1 MFNSSEGQQRT
12 YEDAGEMGTSMN
24 APAPDKSPFAHDLF
38 ISYSRKDLQFAHLLE
53 RGLGN
58 YSPPKGLGVPARRLR
73 VFRDQSDLTGVEYH
87 QSIARHLRDS
97 RKLILLCS
105 AHARA
110 SSFVN
115 EEVRQFAAARGAENI
130 IPLLIGGLPNN
141 EASRDQEA
149 LKAFPDALCEALQM
163 PLAGDYRNF
172 DARRDKLD
180 KGTFHG
186 AWYTLL
192 ANLLELSRSEIE
204 RRDQKRTA
212 RRRAITIGTVS
223 GVIALLSI
231 AFLVT
236 LFAQREAV
244 RQRDQAE
251 HRRIVAL
258 AKLVASRAT
267 EQAERGTTM
276 WGKLLARQAFLFNER
291 VNGEALAQVDSALR
305 VNSKTPSMTTVEKRA
320 DEVLHVTAVNRQ
332 GTLLASGTDDVIK
345 LWSLGQADGSPRLLK
360 GHTVN
365 VVALAFSPDGTTL
378 ASGSWDETVRVWN
391 LSQGEPTSRVLR
403 GHIRYV
409 LAVAFSPDGKF
420 LASGGDDATV
430 RIWNLADTT
439 AEPQL
444 MRAPNGSILSL
455 AFSPDGKTVAAG
467 TSAGRVLLWDR
478 TTRADVA
485 PRMFVGPENRV
496 TSLAFTRDGHE
507 LAAAIDRTVAIW
519 QLRRQV
525 MEPRTVV
532 HTERASGV
540 AFSRD
545 GSMLAIGTVT
555 PDVQLR
561 QLANLDAPPI
571 VLARAAT
578 TDSIAYSDDGSRL
591 VATGSARESG
601 DRRASLQTWRVPT
614 GLLADEI
621 CKDVVSNLPALAWER
636 FVGADIPYELTCT
649 RHSVHPDYYLMV
661 EEFAKAGDIDRASAL
676 YRRADELDHPGDK
689 PRDRRAELN
698 RLAAE
703 GLIYR
708 GTATAGNGD
717 VDGGLALL
725 RKAIALDP
733 SRKLDAEAVA
743 RKASAG
749 HFLREGERRALEG
762 DFEAAL
768 PLYTKAKE
776 LDATLD
782 FDPRQRAA
790 QYAAD
795 GLIGRAI
802 LLSYRGDIKQALATL
817 KRALELDPERAMT
830 SEQWNQFCW
839 NGSVWG
845 HATEV
850 MFACERAVEMDEG
863 SDRFGSVDSRGLA
876 RALVGNLQGA
886 LADFR
891 HFLDVSSFADG
902 VGDIIAQ
909 RKSWIAGLERGENP
923 VTPEVLAELQRQL

>member
-1 MFNSSEGQQRT
+1 MNS
-12 YEDAGEMGTSMN
+12 
-24 APAPDKSPFAHDLF
+24 PAPDESPFAQDLF
-38 ISYSRKDLQFAHLLE
+38 ISYSRKDLQFAQLLE
-53 RGLGN
+53 RALAT
-58 YSPPKGLGVPARRLR
+58 YSPPKGLGVPTRRLR

-105 AHARA
+105 PPARA

-115 EEVRQFAAARGAENI
+115 DEVKQFAAARGAENI
-130 IPLLIGGLPNN
+130 IPLIIGGLPNN
-141 EASRDQEA
+141 EASPDQEA
-149 LKAFPDALCEALQM
+149 LKAFPDALCEAMQM

-172 DARRDKLD
+172 DARRDKLH

-186 AWYTLL
+186 SWYTLI
-192 ANLLELSRSEIE
+192 ANLLERSRKEIE
-204 RRDQKRTA
+204 RRDQKRAA
-212 RRRAITIGTVS
+212 RRRAMTIGTVS

-231 AFLVT
+231 AFVVT

-251 HRRIVAL
+251 HRRTVAL
-258 AKLVASRAT
+258 AKLVASHAV
-267 EQAERGTTM
+267 EQGERGTEM

-291 VNGEALAQVDSALR
+291 VNGEALADVDAALR
-305 VNSKTPSMTTVEKRA
+305 INTKTPSTTMVEMGA
-320 DEVLHVTAVNRQ
+320 DSVLHVTAVNRQ
-332 GTLLASGTDDVIK
+332 GTLLASGTNDVIK
-345 LWSLGQADGSPRLLK
+345 LWSLGEVDASPRRIE

-365 VVALAFSPDGTTL
+365 VVALAFSPDDKTL
-378 ASGSWDETVRVWN
+378 ASGSWDGTVRVWN
-391 LSQGEPTSRVLR
+391 LSQGELGSRVLR
-403 GHIRYV
+403 GHNGYV
-409 LAVAFSPDGKF
+409 LAVAFSPDGTF
-420 LASGGDDATV
+420 LASGGDDGAV
-430 RIWNLADTT
+430 RVWNLADTT
-439 AEPQL
+439 AEPRL
-444 MRAPNGSILSL
+444 MRAPNGSILAL

-467 TSAGRVLLWDR
+467 TSAGKVLLWDR
-478 TTRADVA
+478 TARADAA
-485 PRMFVGPENRV
+485 PRMLVGPERPV

-519 QLRRQV
+519 QLSGQV
-525 MEPRTVV
+525 MKPRIVAHDEP
-532 HTERASGV
+532 ASAV
-540 AFSRD
+540 AFSPD
-545 GSMLAIGTVT
+545 GSTLAIGTLT

-591 VATGSARESG
+591 VATGSAGKSG

-614 GLLADEI
+614 GLLADEM
-621 CKDVVSNLPALAWER
+621 CKDVHWNLPALQWER

-649 RHSVHPDYYLMV
+649 RHPVHPDYYLMV
-661 EEFAKAGDIDRASAL
+661 ERLAKAGDIERASTL
-676 YRRADELDHPGDK
+676 YRRADELDHPDVK
-689 PRDRRAELN
+689 PPDRRAELD

-703 GLIYR
+703 GLVYR
-708 GTATAGNGD
+708 GTAAAGNGE
-717 VDGGLALL
+717 VDGGIALL
-725 RKAIALDP
+725 REAIALDP
-733 SRKLDAEAVA
+733 SLKLDAEAVA
-743 RKASAG
+743 RKASAE
-749 HFLREGERRALEG
+749 HYLREGQRRARDG
-762 DFEAAL
+762 DFDAAL
-768 PLYTKAKE
+768 ALYTKANE

-795 GLIGRAI
+795 GLIGRGI

-817 KRALELDPERAMT
+817 KRALELYPKREMT
-830 SEQWNQFCW
+830 SEQWNLICW

-845 HATEV
+845 HAAEV
-850 MFACERAVEMDEG
+850 MFACERAVEMTEG
-863 SDRFGSVDSRGLA
+863 FDRLGSVDSRGLA

-891 HFLDVSSFADG
+891 EFLDLASFAEG
-902 VGDIIAQ
+902 LGAVIAQ
-909 RKSWIAGLERGENP
+909 RQSWIARLERGENP